1 MSSRDGSGRES
12 CGRMF
17 FALNR
22 CDDTGTDMIELRS
35 KKRAKRVAAIQ
46 KEGVDQDAAI
56 GVEPRNKSRCRRG
69 SRWGNAG
76 ERASIGLESAPVPFG
91 TVVPAARSNP
101 HDPCYK
107 AV

>member
-12 CGRMF
+12 CGCMF
-17 FALNR
+17 FVLNR
-22 CDDTGTDMIELRS
+22 CDDTGTDMTELRR
-35 KKRAKRVAAIQ
+35 KKRAKRVAIQ

-56 GVEPRNKSRCRRG
+56 GVEAWNKSRCRRG

>member
-1 MSSRDGSGRES
+1 M
-12 CGRMF
+12 
-17 FALNR
+17 
-22 CDDTGTDMIELRS
+22 TELRR
-35 KKRAKRVAAIQ
+35 KKRAKRVAIQ

-56 GVEPRNKSRCRRG
+56 GVEAWNKSRCRRG

-101 HDPCYK
+101 HNSCYEAVQNRTMTREVQKRGTSAVVLPLK
-107 AV
+107 A